1 MVDKDGN
8 YILYLNLKDDELK
21 VFACSQLFSFISAFI
36 C

>member
-21 VFACSQLFSFISAFI
+21 VFACLCARE
-36 C
+36 